1 MEIITGCIIKKE
13 NKILMVKLAKKR
25 WLNQW
30 DFPAGHLEDEE
41 TLMEAAI
48 RETKEESG
56 CTVKLTGVL
65 PIKHEFIDGKTLIH
79 VRFVAEIVEEKIEF
93 NTDEI
98 LDVKWIDIEEIE
110 KMTKNQLRGYNNN
123 MGFFN
128 NFINNEIYDLDVI
141 E

>member
-1 MEIITGCIIKKE
+1 MEVITGCIIRKE

-30 DFPAGHLEDEE
+30 DFPAGHLEDGE

-56 CTVKLTGVL
+56 CTVKLTGIL
-65 PIKHEFIDGKTLIH
+65 PIQHELIDEKTLVH

-93 NTDEI
+93 NTNEI
-98 LDVKWIDIEEIE
+98 LDAKWIDIKEIE
-110 KMTKNQLRGYNNN
+110 KMTKEQLRGYDTN
-123 MGFFN
+123 MVFFN
-128 NFINNEIYDLDVI
+128 NYLNNKIYDLGVI
-141 E
+141 K